1 MHFIGSFYLRGINI
15 NNVKRIIST
24 HNKLNFIQKNNYST
38 RHSYDFCNDPIINM
52 LLHYY
57 KITMNNENKLIDV
70 KQNHNELSFY
80 VNPKM
85 ININDPIFNVI
96 CSFIIRQL
104 YENNDNNDNC
114 PNIEDLSFI
123 PNVNNFQIFDKRKA
137 ESKDFNID
145 LFPYQKKDILRMI
158 EIENNINMSFDRN
171 FTINLGKKLEYKW
184 DPHIDLIVDKPSIT
198 NITSKGGILAD
209 TMGLGK
215 TITTIGLINYGK
227 IVPKE
232 DIQTDKIYSKA
243 TLIIV
248 PSHLAKQWTDEYNKV
263 HKKNK
268 KIVVILTKCQH
279 DKTTYKDLIEADLII
294 VTIQFLLN
302 IKNYGTLNYVMR
314 GVFNNE
320 YRTRAIFEYYEY
332 MKVTDYVNT
341 IRPLFEYFHFNRVI
355 IDEGHEIM
363 ENCSN
368 LTMKV
373 NNFIHDFIRNISS
386 CFKWYISGTPYTS
399 INGLINI
406 FNFLDIKINLQYL
419 DKEEIIKVNDI
430 QNSEIYPYLTT
441 SHILNLI
448 MKTVTIRHLKH
459 DVKDS
464 IKLLGYTETIEWVEL
479 TNSEKNIYDS
489 KLEGRPP
496 KTRAERK
503 LLQQIC
509 CHPLIAESFKKI
521 IGKNPVSLEDV
532 QDKLVNHHNKVIET
546 YTKKIEDLDNTNQA
560 YHMLLANYNSKI
572 TESKFILKTLENI
585 NTKTINEDENCI
597 ICYDSM
603 TDPMLTPCGHIYCD
617 RCITLCINN
626 KPECPLCKTNITY
639 DKLVKINKNVTPEII
654 TTNPLIMK
662 YGTKLGK
669 LIQMVRELLTVDARI
684 IIFSQWDEMLLLIR
698 KSMSENEIDC
708 SFIAGNVYCR
718 NKAIS
723 KFKLGGKDNS
733 VLLLSLQNS
742 ASGTNLTEATHIF
755 FVEPID
761 DTKENINAIES
772 QAIGRAVRTGQTHVT
787 QIIRILCKNTIE
799 EDIYNKYYV

>member
-1 MHFIGSFYLRGINI
+1 MYFIGSFYLRGINL
-15 NNVKRIIST
+15 NNLKRIIST
-24 HNKLNFIQKNNYST
+24 NHKLNFIQKNNYSS
-38 RHSYDFCNDPIINM
+38 RYSYDFSNDPIINI

-57 KITMNNENKLIDV
+57 KITMHNENKLIDI
-70 KQNHNELSFY
+70 KQDRHELSFY
-80 VNPKM
+80 INTKM
-85 ININDPIFNVI
+85 ININEPIFNAI

-104 YENNDNNDNC
+104 YENNNYC
-114 PNIEDLSFI
+114 PDIDTLSFI
-123 PNVNNFQIFDKRKA
+123 PNVSNLQIFDKRKA
-137 ESKDFNID
+137 QSKDFHIE
-145 LFPYQKKDILRMI
+145 LFSYQKKDIVRMI

-171 FTINLGKKLEYKW
+171 FTINLEKDEYKW
-184 DPHIDLIVDKPSIT
+184 DPHIDLIVNGPSVT
-198 NITSKGGILAD
+198 KITSQGGILAD

-227 IVPKE
+227 IIPKTE
-232 DIQTDKIYSKA
+232 IKTDKIYSKA

-248 PSHLAKQWTDEYNKV
+248 PSHLAKQWADEYNKV

-279 DKTTYKDLIEADLII
+279 DKVTYKDLIEADLII

-302 IKNYGTLNYVMR
+302 IKNYGSIYYDTR
-314 GVFNNE
+314 KGFNNDQ
-320 YRTRAIFEYYEY
+320 RNIAILNYYEY
-332 MKVTDYVNT
+332 LKKIDYNNIT
-341 IRPLFEYFHFNRVI
+341 KPLFEYFHFNRVI

-363 ENCSN
+363 ESNN
-368 LTMKV
+368 LTYKV
-373 NNFIHDFIRNISS
+373 NNFIHDFIRNINSN
-386 CFKWYISGTPYTS
+386 FKWYISGTPYTT

-406 FNFLDIKINLQYL
+406 FNFLNIKIHI
-419 DKEEIIKVNDI
+419 DDEIIKVNDI
-430 QNSEIYPYLTT
+430 QITELYPYLTT
-441 SHILNLI
+441 SHILELI
-448 MKTVTIRHLKH
+448 MKTVVIRHLKE

-464 IKLLGYTETIEWVEL
+464 IKLLGHTETIEWVEL
-479 TNSEKNIYDS
+479 TESEKNIYDS
-489 KLEGRPP
+489 KLEGRLPRT
-496 KTRAERK
+496 KAERK

-521 IGKNPVSLEDV
+521 IGKNPMSLDEV
-532 QDKLVNHHNKVIET
+532 QEKLVEHHTKVIET
-546 YTKKIEDLDNTNQA
+546 YTKKIEDLDTTNQA

-572 TESKFILKTLENI
+572 TESKFILKTLEKI
-585 NTKTINEDENCI
+585 NTKLVNEEENCI
-597 ICYDSM
+597 ICYDNM
-603 TDPMLTPCGHIYCD
+603 EDPMLTPCGHIFCD

-626 KPECPLCKTNITY
+626 KPECPLCKTNVTY
-639 DKLVKINKNVTPEII
+639 DKLVKIKNKNTQQII

-669 LIQMVRELLTVDARI
+669 LIQMVRELLAQDARI

-698 KSMSENEIDC
+698 KSMSENNVDC
-708 SFIAGNVYCR
+708 SFIAGNVYHR

-733 VLLLSLQNS
+733 VILLSLQNA

-772 QAIGRAVRTGQTHVT
+772 QAIGRAVRTGQKQVT

-799 EDIYNKYYV
+799 EEIYNKY